1 MLKLMFY
8 YIENYLCFIYFYLKQ
23 YIYSMSNYIK
33 KSFVYLFCDPA
44 QDLFKI
50 GVTKNL
56 YSKRMK
62 QLQTGNGTEL
72 HLVSYYE
79 TFYPYRIE
87 RFLHNKF
94 YNKQQHGEWFRLDIN
109 DIVSFKETCKEFE
122 QVIEVM
128 KDNPFFAKNLR

>member
-1 MLKLMFY
+1 MFY
-8 YIENYLCFIYFYLKQ
+8 YIENCLCFIYFYLKQ

-94 YNKQQHGEWFRLDIN
+94 HNKQQLGEWFRLDIN

-122 QVIEVM
+122 QLIEIM
-128 KDNPFFAKNLR
+128 KDNPFFTKNLR